1 MAGYTSSTLNM
12 ILEGGIGGGAPAIW
26 THTSSDAASLVQV
39 SGYIT
44 DGGSRGMK
52 VGDIVYHTDSDASPP
67 LMSMLTVVTVSATY
81 PGAVDLANPVTLSG
95 ASNSD

>member
-1 MAGYTSSTLNM
+1 MAGYASSTLNL
-12 ILEGGIGGGAPAIW
+12 ILNGGIGASAPSIW
-26 THTSSDAASLVQV
+26 THTSTDAASVAQV
-39 SGYIT
+39 TGYIT

-52 VGDIVYHTDSDASPP
+52 VGDIVFHTDSDASPP